1 MPCDDLPD
9 DLRILWKEAGTDR
22 PMFSVDQLR
31 DETER
36 MQARRRRGY
45 IVAGVCMSFFVA
57 FYALVF
63 FLYVHNSLTRIGS
76 TLSVLVCGYWLVHVL
91 AERAR
96 VATDLGETDG
106 VRFYRAELE
115 RTRDW
120 HRGVSWRLVLL
131 ALPLVLCDLGFA
143 QIFAKFSPIVAPL
156 MWLTAASL
164 LAALA
169 IWAPLKHLKLARKY
183 QDRIDAL
190 EAATRSS
197 GQGDRK
203 D

>member
-1 MPCDDLPD
+1 
-9 DLRILWKEAGTDR
+9 
-22 PMFSVDQLR
+22 
-31 DETER
+31 
-36 MQARRRRGY
+36 
-45 IVAGVCMSFFVA
+45 MSFFVA
-57 FYALVF
+57 FYALTF
-63 FLYVHNSLTRIGS
+63 FYVHNSLTRIGS

-120 HRGVSWRLVLL
+120 HRGLSWRFVLL
-131 ALPLVLCDLGFA
+131 ALPLALCDLGFG
-143 QIFAKFSPIVAPL
+143 QIFAKFSPILAPL

-169 IWAPLKHLKLARKY
+169 IWVPLKHLKLARKY

-190 EAATRSS
+190 EAAARSS
-197 GQGDRK
+197 GQADRK

>member
-9 DLRILWKEAGTDR
+9 DVKTLWKEAGTDR

-31 DETER
+31 NETER

-45 IVAGVCMSFFVA
+45 IVTGTCMAFFVA
-57 FYALVF
+57 FYALTF
-63 FLYVHNSLTRIGS
+63 FYVHNNLTHIGS
-76 TLSVLVCGYWLVHVL
+76 TLSVLVCGYWLIHVL

-96 VATDLGETDG
+96 VATDLGEIDG

-115 RTRDW
+115 RTRRW
-120 HRGVSWRLVLL
+120 HRGLSWRLVLL

-143 QIFAKFSPIVAPL
+143 QFFAKFSPILTPL

-169 IWAPLKHLKLARKY
+169 FWAPLKHLKLARKY

-190 EAATRSS
+190 EAAARSS
-197 GQGDRK
+197 GQSDRK